1 MRTWP
6 RTDGRTALRTID
18 RTSVGLPSDP
28 FFSSTTLLLPGNGTN
43 GAQNNTFLDSSTNAF
58 SITRNG
64 NTTQGT
70 FSPFPPASGTAYS
83 AAANGGS
90 GSFDGTGDS
99 LSLASNSAFNLG
111 TGEFTVECWVYPTN
125 PSGNAGY
132 QMLVN
137 RTNYSANTGWGLW
150 IQVSKF
156 GFWMDGASTQINDA
170 SAITAN
176 TWYHLAAVR
185 NASNVVTLYVNGTS
199 VGSTTLS
206 SFTDSTTALGVGARG
221 ETSSWNA
228 EYGVFG
234 YMSNVRIVKGTAVYT
249 ANFTPPTA
257 PLTAI
262 SGTSL
267 LLNFTNAGVLDATG
281 KNDLE
286 TVGNAQISTAQSKW
300 GGASIAFD
308 GTGDWLRTPT
318 SPNLDMGTGDL
329 TIEGWFYLTATVAVD
344 YRMIVSDATNGN
356 NYVAIRSGGTGGQ
369 LEINVNGTSFRL
381 NLNNSVTINTWFHL
395 AVTRYSGTWYGFVN
409 GASLGSNASAA
420 AFNLGNGGMFVGR
433 FGGAT
438 AYEWPGY
445 MDDLRITKGVARYT
459 AAFTPP
465 TAAFPLR

>member
-1 MRTWP
+1 MPLLGTRGVASA
-6 RTDGRTALRTID
+6 RGF
-18 RTSVGLPSDP
+18 GLFGPIPGDP

-43 GAQNNTFLDSSTNAF
+43 GAQNNTFLDSSTNNF
-58 SITRNG
+58 TITRNG

-90 GSFDGTGDS
+90 GSFDGSGDF
-99 LSLASNSAFNLG
+99 LTLATNAALDMG
-111 TGEFTVECWVYPTN
+111 TGNFTVEMWVY
-125 PSGNAGY
+125 
-132 QMLVN
+132 
-137 RTNYSANTGWGLW
+137 
-150 IQVSKF
+150 
-156 GFWMDGASTQINDA
+156 STDA
-170 SAITAN
+170 SVDTQNRRFFATDANGAASIQIGHVTTTTGVAQYCDNGTLGTVITGTTNILNQWA
-176 TWYHLAAVR
+176 HIAAVR
-185 NASNVVTLYVNGTS
+185 SSGTVTLYVNGVSEGTPATDTGNK
-199 VGSTTLS
+199 GSA
-206 SFTDSTTALGVGARG
+206 SFTIGKYPGASGHMKGFMGSLR
-221 ETSSWNA
+221 
-228 EYGVFG
+228 V
-234 YMSNVRIVKGTAVYT
+234 VKGTAVYT

-267 LLNFTNAGVLDATG
+267 LLNFTNAGVLDATA

-300 GGASIAFD
+300 NGASIVFD
-308 GTGDWLRTPT
+308 GTGDWLRIPT

-381 NLNNSVTINTWFHL
+381 NLNNSVTINTWFYL
-395 AVTRYSGTWYGFVN
+395 AVTRYNGTWYGFVN

-459 AAFTPP
+459 ANFTAP
-465 TAAFPLR
+465 TAAFPLY